1 MAEKLNKM
9 SIGNRVRYIRDSLS
23 QPKFA
28 KEIGV
33 TRNTVSGYENNS
45 IIPSG
50 KALLQMHKKFGFN
63 INWLLSGE
71 GEPHISSYRT
81 TELENKIIKM
91 ESRIKALEIQVA
103 ELRERK

>member
-1 MAEKLNKM
+1 M

-33 TRNTVSGYENNS
+33 TRNTVSGYENNN

-50 KALLQMHKKFGFN
+50 KALLQMHEKFGIN

-71 GEPHISSYRT
+71 GEPHISSHRT
-81 TELENKIIKM
+81 TELENKIVKM
-91 ESRIKALEIQVA
+91 ESRIKALENKSLSWPRI
-103 ELRERK
+103 KSCNI